1 MGKHQ
6 IQISF
11 EVSEFTFD
19 PSTLTDLFGIE
30 PFSTGIKGMDDPV
43 RGLPRMNFWAVRSTP
58 IDPNASLDAHWLD
71 LIDKLRERE
80 ELIARISETATVTFF
95 IIVGQTARRPI
106 LKFSDAHIRFVASCR
121 ARLEID

>member
-1 MGKHQ
+1 
-6 IQISF
+6 
-11 EVSEFTFD
+11 
-19 PSTLTDLFGIE
+19 
-30 PFSTGIKGMDDPV
+30 
-43 RGLPRMNFWAVRSTP
+43 MNFWAVRSTP